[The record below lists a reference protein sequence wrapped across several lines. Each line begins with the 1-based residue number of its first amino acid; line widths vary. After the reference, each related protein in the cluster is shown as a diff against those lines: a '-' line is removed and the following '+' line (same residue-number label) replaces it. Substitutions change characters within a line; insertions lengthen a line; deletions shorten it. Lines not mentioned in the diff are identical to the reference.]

1 MCHVKSQ
8 MPKTLAIIGNGFDLA
23 HGYRTRYESFSESV
37 DDAAL
42 AEFKEYCGEASIET
56 WHEFENN
63 INILTKRFFMKSYQE
78 DDDYWVNRDKNTH
91 LREIFKR
98 IQSLLADYLLNE
110 ISSKPLIIKKTVSK
124 YLNSRSVAI
133 NFNYTDTAENYTDK
147 IFYVHGSLREQDII
161 LGYDYRDEA
170 CLAQFDD
177 MCWGKTVCRESLA
190 FRRMLSNALNLN
202 ADDTEFKRLC
212 SSLEIYQSCESS
224 GRGIDDKPEEY
235 IPDYRFICEFIKNYR
250 ENETIPNIEYDRITQ
265 LVILGH
271 GIEADRVYLN
281 NIILKCTK
289 LKKIII
295 FRYNGEA
302 DEEFDNKV
310 KFLGKYC
317 TKIETMYY

>member
-1 MCHVKSQ
+1 
-8 MPKTLAIIGNGFDLA
+8 
-23 HGYRTRYESFSESV
+23 
-37 DDAAL
+37 
-42 AEFKEYCGEASIET
+42 
-56 WHEFENN
+56 
-63 INILTKRFFMKSYQE
+63 MKSQE

-91 LREIFKR
+91 LREIFER
-98 IQSLLADYLLNE
+98 IQGLLEDYLLNE

-124 YLNSRSVAI
+124 YLNRRSVAI
-133 NFNYTDTAENYTDK
+133 NFNYTDTAENYADK

-265 LVILGH
+265 LVVLGH

-302 DEEFDNKV
+302 DEEFGNKV